1 MSLDLMYK
9 EGGLEF
15 PQVVEI
21 RELRNIG
28 GTRLRSFASLRL
40 YSSAVGSIT
49 QQVHDS
55 MSVLSD
61 GCDLSEGLSDKQT
74 GSM

>member
-1 MSLDLMYK
+1 MYK

-15 PQVVEI
+15 PQVVKI
-21 RELRNIG
+21 RELRNI
-28 GTRLRSFASLRL
+28 ASLRL